1 MFLFSG
7 LGQVSLDECS
17 SKRSWGAEREDN
29 QTGGDHL
36 ATPVGK
42 RIPPGQRQ
50 QGCSAS
56 ASAATTASATTT
68 TASTGVS
75 TEPGCPADCST
86 ATTAVNLNRIW
97 RNNLFF
103 MKLWKKDDQSN
114 KRNVLFSF
122 LRKKWTIKCCYMRR

>member
-7 LGQVSLDECS
+7 LGQISLDECS
-17 SKRSWGAEREDN
+17 PKRSWGAEGEDN

-68 TASTGVS
+68 ASTGVS
-75 TEPGCPADCST
+75 TEPGCLAACST
-86 ATTAVNLNRIW
+86 TTTTAVNLNRIW

-103 MKLWKKDDQSN
+103 MKLWKRWSK
-114 KRNVLFSF
+114 
-122 LRKKWTIKCCYMRR
+122 